1 MDQSEAPRKAI
12 IKDKTI
18 NENITAIPDTNHVSA
33 YILDFMALL
42 KETHN
47 SFKKWPLNLWWISN
61 RTFNKVGNI
70 AKAAIF

>member
-47 SFKKWPLNLWWISN
+47 SFKK
-61 RTFNKVGNI
+61 
-70 AKAAIF
+70 